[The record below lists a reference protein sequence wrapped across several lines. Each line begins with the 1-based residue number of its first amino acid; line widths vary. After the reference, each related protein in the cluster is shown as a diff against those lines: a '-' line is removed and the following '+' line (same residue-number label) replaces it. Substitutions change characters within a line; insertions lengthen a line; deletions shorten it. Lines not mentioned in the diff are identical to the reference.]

1 MGKKKQLLK
10 MTEKQSTHINVNQLA
25 LSWIMEI
32 NTRFSQNSIDI
43 ELFPS
48 PFLSLALLG
57 C

>member
-25 LSWIMEI
+25 LSWIIEI